1 MGKLRALG
9 LLLAAALAALALG
22 GPAGAATRG
31 PGASYTA
38 QLSGGEEVPPRTTP
52 ASGQATF
59 QVSADGMSLT
69 YTVTVSNIS
78 NVTQGHI
85 HIAPK
90 GQNGDIVLP
99 LVPPMP
105 PGGGPKGGVVG
116 QGTATAAQLTGPL
129 QGKTLPDLVAQLDAG
144 TAYVNLH
151 TASGASPAAQVAG
164 DLPAGEIRGQ
174 LVPTAMPAA
183 PRTGGGAGWSGSP
196 GAAAAPAAPA
206 PSAQGRRAGVRPG
219 GPPGQA
225 TPARCTAGRR
235 PR

>member
-9 LLLAAALAALALG
+9 LLLAVALAALALV

-59 QVSADGMSLT
+59 QVSPDGQSLT
-69 YTVTVSNIS
+69 YTVTVSNIT
-78 NVTQGHI
+78 NLTQGHI
-85 HIAPK
+85 HLAPK

-105 PGGGPKGGVVG
+105 PGGGPKSGVIG
-116 QGTATAAQLTGPL
+116 QGIATAAQLTGPL
-129 QGKTLPDLVAQLDAG
+129 QGKTLLDLVAQLDAG
-144 TAYVNLH
+144 DAYVNVH

-164 DLPAGEIRGQ
+164 DIPAGEIRGQ
-174 LVPTAMPAA
+174 IVPAGMPAA
-183 PRTGGGAGWSGSP
+183 PPRTGGGAGARGSGPSWAALAALLALG
-196 GAAAAPAAPA
+196 GAVLAG
-206 PSAQGRRAGVRPG
+206 AQRRRRA
-219 GPPGQA
+219 
-225 TPARCTAGRR
+225 
-235 PR
+235 

>member
-9 LLLAAALAALALG
+9 LLLAVALAALALDV
-22 GPAGAATRG
+22 PAGAATRG

-59 QVSADGMSLT
+59 QVSADGQSLT

-99 LVPPMP
+99 LVAPAP
-105 PGGGPKGGVVG
+105 PGGGPKSGVIG

-129 QGKTLPDLVAQLDAG
+129 QGKSLSDLVAAIDAG
-144 TAYVNLH
+144 TAYVNVH

-174 LVPTAMPAA
+174 IVPASMPSAA
-183 PRTGGGAGWSGSP
+183 PRTG
-196 GAAAAPAAPA
+196 
-206 PSAQGRRAGVRPG
+206 
-219 GPPGQA
+219 
-225 TPARCTAGRR
+225 
-235 PR
+235 